1 MLQEFIEETKK
12 TAQEEVNN
20 IHTVVPGEIV
30 SFDASK
36 CLATVQPKMKFRQ
49 KNGETI
55 DYPEIGEVPVVF
67 LQTMKQ
73 EATIA
78 MPIKAGDG
86 CLIVFSEQSL
96 DYWQHG
102 QETDTD
108 LKFDLTNAI
117 CIPGLF
123 SKENSIIKE
132 ACDNNAIIV
141 DVKGTRITV
150 KKDNV
155 EIESKNVK
163 IKSEKVDIEGD
174 ISVTGKLSTTE
185 DISTNANVSASGDVK
200 AGATSLNSHV
210 HTASGPGSPTTPPV
224 V

>member
-1 MLQEFIEETKK
+1 MLQEFTQEIHNSAK
-12 TAQEEVNN
+12 EEVNN
-20 IHTVVPGEIV
+20 IHTAVPGEIV

-36 CLATVQPKMKFRQ
+36 CLATVQPKMKFKQ
-49 KNGETI
+49 KNGKTL

-123 SKENSIIKE
+123 SKENSLIKE

-150 KKDNV
+150 SKD
-155 EIESKNVK
+155 NVK
-163 IKSEKVDIEGD
+163 IKATNIELDGD
-174 ISVTGKLSTTE
+174 VTVKGK
-185 DISTNANVSASGDVK
+185 ISTDGEISTKANVTATGDVK

-210 HTASGPGSPTTPPV
+210 HTASGPGSPTTPPIV
-224 V
+224 

>member
-1 MLQEFIEETKK
+1 MLQEFTQEIKN
-12 TAQEEVNN
+12 TAKEEVNN

-30 SFDASK
+30 SFDAAK
-36 CLATVQPKMKFRQ
+36 CLATVQPKMKFKQ
-49 KNGETI
+49 KNGKTM
-55 DYPEIGEVPVVF
+55 DYPEIGDVPVVF
-67 LQTMKQ
+67 MQTMKQ

-96 DYWQHG
+96 DFWQHG

-123 SKENSIIKE
+123 SKENSLIKE

-141 DVKGTRITV
+141 DVKGTRLTV
-150 KKDNV
+150 KK
-155 EIESKNVK
+155 
-163 IKSEKVDIEGD
+163 EKVQIKAKDIELEGD
-174 ISVTGKLSTTE
+174 VTVKGKVST
-185 DISTNANVSASGDVK
+185 DGNISTKANVTATGDVK
-200 AGATSLNSHV
+200 AGATSLSSHV

>member
-1 MLQEFIEETKK
+1 MLQEFTQEIHNSAK
-12 TAQEEVNN
+12 EEVNN
-20 IHTVVPGEIV
+20 IHTAVPGEIV

-36 CLATVQPKMKFRQ
+36 CLATVQPKMKFKQ
-49 KNGETI
+49 KNGQML
-55 DYPEIGEVPVVF
+55 DYPEIGEVPVVL

-123 SKENSIIKE
+123 AKENAIIKE

-141 DVKGTRITV
+141 DLKGTRMTV
-150 KKDNV
+150 SKDNV
-155 EIESKNVK
+155 QIKAKNIELDGDVTVK
-163 IKSEKVDIEGD
+163 GKV
-174 ISVTGKLSTTE
+174 STDGE
-185 DISTNANVSASGDVK
+185 ISTKANVTATGDVK
-200 AGATSLNSHV
+200 AGATSLKSHV

>member
-174 ISVTGKLSTTE
+174 ISVTGKLITTE
-185 DISTNANVSASGDVK
+185 DISTNGDVK
-200 AGATSLNSHV
+200 AGATSLNYHV